1 MNEDQSLTARPG
13 NAPVAPRAEVCDPA
27 RDSERNA
34 APCTPPDN
42 LCRAG
47 SYAGLV
53 TAVRKAVERKADF
66 GS

>member
-1 MNEDQSLTARPG
+1 MNEDPSLTARPG
-13 NAPVAPRAEVCDPA
+13 NAPVAPRAEVS
-27 RDSERNA
+27 DSEHNP
-34 APCTPPDN
+34 APSTLPDN
-42 LCRAG
+42 LCRAC

>member
-1 MNEDQSLTARPG
+1 MPEAQRLTARPG
-13 NAPVAPRAEVCDPA
+13 NAPVAPPAGVYDP
-27 RDSERNA
+27 ERNPP
-34 APCTPPDN
+34 PCTPPDN

-53 TAVRKAVERKADF
+53 TAVRKALERNADF

>member
-1 MNEDQSLTARPG
+1 MTENQSLTARTG
-13 NAPVAPRAEVCDPA
+13 NAPVAPRAEVHDPEHNPP
-27 RDSERNA
+27 S
-34 APCTPPDN
+34 CTPPDN

-53 TAVRKAVERKADF
+53 TAVRKAVERNADF